1 MSGEIQT
8 RRTPGGL
15 KQKRNTRNEKKRQ
28 EQLLLDN
35 PVTSTASTEHF
46 DNFESKNVCQKAL
59 KNDGDFCQNVYG
71 KLNFL
76 IFPACF

>member
-28 EQLLLDN
+28 EHLLLEN

-59 KNDGDFCQNVYG
+59 KNDGDFCQNV
-71 KLNFL
+71 
-76 IFPACF
+76 